1 MTQTP
6 VTGGSNT
13 HRPEAM
19 RPSPRLGA
27 LKTQHG
33 CEERI
38 RGAMWATEK
47 RREVER
53 SGEKGGKDS
62 SEGWWERK
70 SLKGV
75 FTVRVR

>member
-53 SGEKGGKDS
+53 RGKRIAQKGGGKEKLSKVS
-62 SEGWWERK
+62 SQSESGSE
-70 SLKGV
+70 
-75 FTVRVR
+75 